1 MAMVEE
7 QRESVPCIETTL
19 NKMKT
24 ESLKK
29 RNLFI
34 ELLSSVE
41 TVFWLIFMFYY
52 SNVMDSLLLIIC
64 QFYYCGED
72 LCQNY
77 NIIKPEAAFN
87 VSVG

>member
-7 QRESVPCIETTL
+7 QRESVPCIEATL

-52 SNVMDSLLLIIC
+52 IFMDSLLLIIC

-77 NIIKPEAAFN
+77 NIIKQKVAFN
-87 VSVG
+87 VSAG